1 MIQALWPLDQS
12 NLERA
17 SGGALFDL
25 PTLAQFVDRGSDVP
39 GDSFD
44 PDVLTR
50 TNERQRPLPLRA
62 ADAGFDAAQTLAFVN
77 HFTLGCSFKRHKC
90 LTHKVVLRPRIRS
103 GSVVVIR
110 PRP

>member
-25 PTLAQFVDRGSDVP
+25 PTLAQLVDRGSDVF

-44 PDVLTR
+44 PDVPYPGKR
-50 TNERQRPLPLRA
+50 TPTPAPLSGPPTPRSTLHKLSPL
-62 ADAGFDAAQTLAFVN
+62 
-77 HFTLGCSFKRHKC
+77 
-90 LTHKVVLRPRIRS
+90 
-103 GSVVVIR
+103 
-110 PRP
+110 